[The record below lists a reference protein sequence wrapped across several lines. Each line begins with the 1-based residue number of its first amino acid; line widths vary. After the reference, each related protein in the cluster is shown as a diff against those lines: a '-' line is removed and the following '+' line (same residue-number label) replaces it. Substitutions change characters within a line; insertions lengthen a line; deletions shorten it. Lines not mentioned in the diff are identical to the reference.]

1 MPDRPENE
9 LPDRE
14 RPDRNPEERR
24 DWETIQ
30 ENEND
35 LTQRLRIKGGWL
47 YRTGTRAGVLALV
60 FVPEGAALE
69 A

>member
-1 MPDRPENE
+1 MADRPNAD

-30 ENEND
+30 QND
-35 LTQRLRIKGGWL
+35 DDHTERLMIATGWL
-47 YRTGTRAGVLALV
+47 YRSTSASGVAMV
-60 FVPEGAALE
+60 FVPGE
-69 A
+69 